1 LILLL
6 IVINKVI
13 KPAIQAMNNPPALNT
28 TPQLL
33 TSVGPDESEQRALPK
48 LANQNESRLNQVRAM
63 AQQDPRA
70 VAEVVKQW
78 VGKNE

>member
-1 LILLL
+1 
-6 IVINKVI
+6 
-13 KPAIQAMNNPPALNT
+13 
-28 TPQLL
+28 L